1 MHQQSRISR
10 IDWLARKEDAAALAH
25 TLCIALILPDQISHP
40 GLATREF
47 GVMVLPVQ
55 QANAKGNQKDACTD
69 KDRLCA
75 PRPSRLLCDRRGEL
89 RGQPFSGFARRQWQP
104 PATIA

>member
-25 TLCIALILPDQISHP
+25 TLRIALVLPDQIRHP
-40 GLATREF
+40 RLATREF

-55 QANAKGNQKDACTD
+55 QADAKGHQKDACTD
-69 KDRLCA
+69 KGRLRPTRLC
-75 PRPSRLLCDRRGEL
+75 RLLCDRRGEL
-89 RGQPFSGFARRQWQP
+89 CGQPFD
-104 PATIA
+104 